1 MQVQVLTETLGR
13 LRSLRNMNHNKVRFG
28 VLTTLIGVTGVAI
41 LLSSLGSCKSMSRV
55 KTTSTSEAS
64 AVSQPDESSRL
75 APDSPGNPSV
85 ISHQAVM
92 PASLTDPALD
102 GERVWEPEV
111 AGGPVAG
118 LEAWQ
123 DDKPVSSIVT
133 GKQVL
138 FKLTSWTRDTNTNN
152 GCSSN
157 PGIVQASWTI
167 GSKPS
172 ADVQRF
178 AGQDCRALDYSGMFT
193 KEGTIKVKL
202 DVLSADGQI
211 ASVEETFAVKPAGN
225 TAIQ

>member
-1 MQVQVLTETLGR
+1 
-13 LRSLRNMNHNKVRFG
+13 MNHNKVRFG
-28 VLTTLIGVTGVAI
+28 VLTTLIGVTSVAI
-41 LLSSLGSCKSMSRV
+41 LLSSLSACKSMSRTRSANDSAAPLAAAPEV
-55 KTTSTSEAS
+55 TSSLT
-64 AVSQPDESSRL
+64 PDV
-75 APDSPGNPSV
+75 PGSPSI

-102 GERVWEPEV
+102 GEKFWEPDV

-193 KEGTIKVKL
+193 KEGTISVKL
-202 DVLSADGQI
+202 DVLSADGEV
-211 ASVEETFAVKPAGN
+211 ASVEETFAVKPASN

>member
-1 MQVQVLTETLGR
+1 MQVHVLTERLGR
-13 LRSLRNMNHNKVRFG
+13 LRRLPNMNHNKVRFG

-41 LLSSLGSCKSMSRV
+41 LLSSLGACKSMSRV
-55 KTTSTSEAS
+55 KTTGTSEAS
-64 AVSQPDESSRL
+64 AVSAPDQSSRL
-75 APDSPGNPSV
+75 APDNPGSPSV

-92 PASLTDPALD
+92 PVSLTDPALD
-102 GERVWEPEV
+102 GERFWEPDI

-123 DDKPVSSIVT
+123 DEKPVSSIVT

-138 FKLTSWTRDTNTNN
+138 FKLTNWTRDTNTNN

-193 KEGTIKVKL
+193 KEGTITVKL

-225 TAIQ
+225 AAIQ

>member
-1 MQVQVLTETLGR
+1 
-13 LRSLRNMNHNKVRFG
+13 
-28 VLTTLIGVTGVAI
+28 
-41 LLSSLGSCKSMSRV
+41 
-55 KTTSTSEAS
+55 
-64 AVSQPDESSRL
+64 
-75 APDSPGNPSV
+75 
-85 ISHQAVM
+85 M

-102 GERVWEPEV
+102 GEKFWEPDV

-193 KEGTIKVKL
+193 KEGTISVKL
-202 DVLSADGQI
+202 DVLSADGEV
-211 ASVEETFAVKPAGN
+211 ASVEETFAVKPASN

>member
-1 MQVQVLTETLGR
+1 MQVTALTEKLGR
-13 LRSLRNMNHNKVRFG
+13 LRGLRNLNHNKVRFG
-28 VLTTLIGVTGVAI
+28 VLTTLIGVAGVAV
-41 LLSSLGSCKSMSRV
+41 LLSSLGACKSMSRI
-55 KTTSTSEAS
+55 KSANESAAA
-64 AVSQPDESSRL
+64 AVSATESPSSL
-75 APDSPGNPSV
+75 APDAPGSPSV

-102 GERVWEPEV
+102 GEKFWEPDV

-123 DDKPVSSIVT
+123 DDKPVSTIVT

-138 FKLTSWTRDTNTNN
+138 FKLTNWTRDTNINN
-152 GCSSN
+152 GCSTN

-193 KEGTIKVKL
+193 KEGSITVKL
-202 DVLSADGQI
+202 DVLSADGEV
-211 ASVEETFAVKPAGN
+211 ASVVETFAVKPAGN
-225 TAIQ
+225 TAI